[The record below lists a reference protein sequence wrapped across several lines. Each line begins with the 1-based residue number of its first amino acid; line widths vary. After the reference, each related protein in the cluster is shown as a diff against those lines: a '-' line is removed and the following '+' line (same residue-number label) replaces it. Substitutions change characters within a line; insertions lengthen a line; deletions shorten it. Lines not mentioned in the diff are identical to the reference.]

1 MFDIDA
7 KFNFFTEANLEKS
20 SKFNPLDYPVGDDK
34 RYERMIFEGLA
45 SDASEDSEEESME
58 PNGFIIDRFLKHGLI
73 NLDHLTSRS
82 PINKSRFWI
91 GAPLDAKVKD
101 NKFFV
106 KCQLWKKSPEARAF
120 YDKALEMQESGT
132 NRKPGFSIEGK
143 ALERDKKNPKKITK
157 ALITNVAM
165 TMTPVNANTYA
176 DIVKGIQKQDYID
189 YSESDNISFKQ
200 ANILL
205 EMEKDGYLLSIDKN
219 FVLKAFPTEGVQS
232 DDFKELYK
240 SYMEGHISSKILW
253 DYLQNFR

>member
-20 SKFNPLDYPVGDDK
+20 LKFNPLDYPVGDDK
-34 RYERMIFEGLA
+34 RYEKMIFEGLA
-45 SDASEDSEEESME
+45 SDASEDSEQESME

-91 GAPLDAKVKD
+91 GAPLDAKIKD

-120 YDKALEMQESGT
+120 YDKALEMMESGT
-132 NRKPGFSIEGK
+132 DRKPGFSIEGK

-176 DIVKGIQKQDYID
+176 DIVKGIQKQDFID
-189 YSESDNISFKQ
+189 CSEELIQNPTHTLI
-200 ANILL
+200 
-205 EMEKDGYLLSIDKN
+205 EMERNGFFISIDKN
-219 FVLKAFPTEGVQS
+219 FVTKAFSTNEFE
-232 DDFKELYK
+232 DENFKELYRI
-240 SYMEGHISSKILW
+240 YMEGHISSSVLW
-253 DYLQNFR
+253 DYLQKSC